1 MSTDLDTV
9 IEKKHILVVSQYFYP
24 ETFRINDICTDLI
37 DRGFQVT
44 VLTGYPNYPDGKF
57 YDGYK
62 ANKIRKENYNGINII
77 RLPIIARGDKKLT
90 LALNYASFVI
100 SGLFWKAINNI
111 DADYVFIY
119 EVSPMTQALPG
130 VWYAKKNKIPCY
142 LYVMDLWPENVQIA
156 GNINNK
162 LIINTIGNMVDYI
175 YENTTKIFTSSKSFI
190 GKINDR
196 GVPKEK
202 IEFWPQ
208 YAEEHYYPLKK
219 SEVPKNEIPDDGILN
234 LTFAG
239 NIGYAQGLDLLPKV
253 ASLFQKNNIKIRFN
267 IIGDGRFKEEF
278 VLLIKKLN
286 IQSYFNLINSQPA
299 QKIKEYMAY
308 SDASLITL
316 SEDKLFELTIPA
328 KVQSSLACG
337 VPIIGSI
344 SGETKDLIESSN
356 VGFCSDAGD
365 VEGLYENILKL
376 QNTSKKERNKLKENA
391 RNYYLQNF
399 EKEMLMNTLE
409 KQFTV

>member
-24 ETFRINDICTDLI
+24 ETFRINDICTYLV

-62 ANKIRKENYNGINII
+62 ANKRRKESYNGIDII
-77 RLPIIARGDKKLT
+77 RLPIIARGDKKVT
-90 LALNYASFVI
+90 LALNYASFVV
-100 SGLFWKAINNI
+100 SGYFWKAVNNI

-130 VWYAKKNKIPCY
+130 VWYAKKNNIPCY

-162 LIINTIGNMVDYI
+162 LIINSIGNMVDYI
-175 YENTTKIFTSSKSFI
+175 YKNTTKIFTSSKSFI
-190 GKINDR
+190 GKIKDR

-202 IEFWPQ
+202 LEFWPQ
-208 YAEEHYYPLKK
+208 YAEEHYYPVKK

-239 NIGYAQGLDLLPKV
+239 NIGYAQGLELLPKV
-253 ASLFQKNNIKIRFN
+253 AALFRESNIKVRFN
-267 IIGDGRFKEEF
+267 IIGDGRYKTEF
-278 VLLIKKLN
+278 ISLIKKLEV
-286 IQSYFNLINSQPA
+286 QCYFNLIDSQPA
-299 QKIKEYMAY
+299 HKIKEYMAY

-337 VPIIGSI
+337 VPLIGSI
-344 SGETKDLIESSN
+344 SGETKNLIEDSK
-356 VGFCSDAGD
+356 VGFCSEAGD

-376 QNTSKKERNKLKENA
+376 QNISKKERNKLKENA
-391 RNYYLQNF
+391 RNYYLENF
-399 EKEMLMNTLE
+399 EKKMLMDTLE